1 MLTPLATGGGPAA
14 DPALVALMMAVAARR
29 REESRGAHFRADFP
43 GQAVQARPSLLALDE
58 ALSTAAD
65 LTIQIPLA
73 RSA

>member
-1 MLTPLATGGGPAA
+1 
-14 DPALVALMMAVAARR
+14 MMAVAARR